1 MKEFRRVLILIFLV
15 GPLISLYM
23 TFVLKNL
30 WNWFA
35 TEALHLPEIPF
46 WVMFGLVLMIGMFTA
61 KLDDIEQKYTFKAF
75 GTALDACVP
84 SDQKE
89 WVREQLEGQQ
99 ESIWGDIAMMP
110 FTRILGATFTLVV
123 GWAVHTFLL

>member
-1 MKEFRRVLILIFLV
+1 
-15 GPLISLYM
+15 
-23 TFVLKNL
+23 
-30 WNWFA
+30 
-35 TEALHLPEIPF
+35 
-46 WVMFGLVLMIGMFTA
+46 MIGMFTA

-99 ESIWGDIAMMP
+99 ENRSGIRRTIIKPW
-110 FTRILGATFTLVV
+110 RTFCSS
-123 GWAVHTFLL
+123 